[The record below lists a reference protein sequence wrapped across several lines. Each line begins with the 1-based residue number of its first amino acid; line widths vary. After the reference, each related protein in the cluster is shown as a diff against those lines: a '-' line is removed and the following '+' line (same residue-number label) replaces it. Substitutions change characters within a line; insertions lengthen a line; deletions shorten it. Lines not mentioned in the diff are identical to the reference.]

1 MTSSPV
7 TQFVVTFR
15 YHETGLSNL
24 LELNST
30 MANAGFSTT
39 LNDSDGHPHELG
51 TNNFGIVSALSLEE
65 LREQAQSIGELVL
78 GKQPEVEVRTLESFN
93 KQDQS

>member
-1 MTSSPV
+1 MSSAV
-7 TQFVVTFR
+7 NQYVVTFR

-30 MANAGFSTT
+30 MLSAGFSTT
-39 LNDSDGHPHELG
+39 LNDADGHPHELG
-51 TNNFGIVSALSLEE
+51 TNNFGIVSALPIEDLKA
-65 LREQAQSIGELVL
+65 QAISIGELVL
-78 GKQPEVEVRTLESFN
+78 DEAPEVEVQTLASFN